1 MFDNRV
7 YETRAYKYC
16 KRVATGKVPSNK
28 WMILFA
34 KKFINDIE
42 RSKDD
47 NFPYFFD
54 VQKAFFIEDFI
65 IPNDLKVWGVIII
78 LGIFWTA
85 FCYIIQI
92 YALKN
97 TSAVQAGVILSLE
110 PVFSAIF
117 AFIFLGELLSKQGY
131 VGALLLFI
139 SVLLAG

>member
-1 MFDNRV
+1 MEKIPKSADS
-7 YETRAYKYC
+7 
-16 KRVATGKVPSNK
+16 VAIGALQLGIVALINF
-28 WMILFA
+28 IL
-34 KKFINDIE
+34 
-42 RSKDD
+42 S
-47 NFPYFFD
+47 
-54 VQKAFFIEDFI
+54 FFIEDFI
-65 IPNDLKVWGVIII
+65 IPSDLKVWGVIII
-78 LGIFWTA
+78 LGIFCTA